1 MYISIK
7 KLKSNTDRTRR
18 LVVPDQTIK
27 KKNQHG
33 IISLC
38 MHQHK
43 HIFLSKTK
51 KTHKHILVKVSPF
64 NII

>member
-33 IISLC
+33 IISLFHEVIPEKQNRNKC
-38 MHQHK
+38 TS
-43 HIFLSKTK
+43 LSK
-51 KTHKHILVKVSPF
+51 S
-64 NII
+64 